1 LGYWLDCWFS
11 NQLSNQHPQ
20 HPPHHRLKLPPGP
33 LLVHLGPGRN
43 AIQGDV
49 EQHLVAHKGMIWS
62 NRPLLVLFQAN
73 LKIQF
78 FKHFSTFHR
87 NLMNKK

>member
-11 NQLSNQHPQ
+11 NQLSNQLSNQHPQ
-20 HPPHHRLKLPPGP
+20 HPQHHRLKLPPGP

-49 EQHLVAHKGMIWS
+49 EQHLHGG
-62 NRPLLVLFQAN
+62 PQGDDLLQPTTAGTSSSKSQDSILQTSFN
-73 LKIQF
+73 F
-78 FKHFSTFHR
+78 PS
-87 NLMNKK
+87 